1 MTSWEDKHCHCE
13 CPPLP
18 PFPHLLLLSTT
29 LYGLGCLCADFVS
42 PSRCCAPPAPH
53 GLHSMRSSILLG
65 SVHSA
70 LQQHRCVITILSIK
84 HQNTASYGTLQ
95 VKSYLYPTQNN
106 DQLVAPL
113 QYSLQGFFCFYFAV
127 LHRQRGYHW
136 EIKFSSLWLS
146 TKCSHADPLPR
157 RFTKT
162 RGSQPLL
169 SAVPGG
175 FIPRPWR
182 IHAEW

>member
-1 MTSWEDKHCHCE
+1 MHVMTSWEDKHCHCE

-42 PSRCCAPPAPH
+42 PPSCCAPPAPH
-53 GLHSMRSSILLG
+53 GLHSMRSSILG

-84 HQNTASYGTLQ
+84 HQNTASCGTLQ

-113 QYSLQGFFCFYFAV
+113 QYSLQGFLFFFFLQYCIGNV
-127 LHRQRGYHW
+127 DIT
-136 EIKFSSLWLS
+136 EKCKFSSL
-146 TKCSHADPLPR
+146 
-157 RFTKT
+157 
-162 RGSQPLL
+162 
-169 SAVPGG
+169 
-175 FIPRPWR
+175 
-182 IHAEW
+182 

>member
-42 PSRCCAPPAPH
+42 PPSCCAPPAPH
-53 GLHSMRSSILLG
+53 GLHSMRSSILG

-84 HQNTASYGTLQ
+84 HQNTASCGTLQ

-106 DQLVAPL
+106 DQLVVPL
-113 QYSLQGFFCFYFAV
+113 QYSLQGFLFFFFQYCIGNV
-127 LHRQRGYHW
+127 DIT
-136 EIKFSSLWLS
+136 EKCKFSSLWLS
-146 TKCSHADPLPR
+146 TKCSHANPLPR